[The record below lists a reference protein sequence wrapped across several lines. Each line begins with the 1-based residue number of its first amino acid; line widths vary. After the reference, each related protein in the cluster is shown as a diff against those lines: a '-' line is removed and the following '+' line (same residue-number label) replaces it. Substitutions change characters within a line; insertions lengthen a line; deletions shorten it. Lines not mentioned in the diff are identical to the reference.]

1 MIENQFMN
9 RSSFTKLVESSVF
22 QMKLSY
28 IDAVVHVCE
37 TQSIDPEDVKKF
49 ISPVVKDKIEA
60 EAIGLNCLPRQN
72 TLTFD

>member
-9 RSSFTKLVESSVF
+9 RSSFTKLVETSVF

-28 IDAVVHVCE
+28 IEAVVHVCE
-37 TQSIDPEDVKKF
+37 SQSIDPEDVKKF

-60 EAIGLNCLPRQN
+60 EAISLNCLPRQN
-72 TLTFD
+72 TLIFD